1 MIYVY
6 DLTFNFSEELY
17 DFYDWKDSDNI
28 THFRKIPLIKLNKK
42 IYKVFLNNKIKVD
55 NELLSLIKDKSQE
68 YKGRAL
74 KTIKYAALFT
84 NGCDCFGVLFDDEGF
99 SISKTRLLVSEEL
112 EVLEL
117 SSNLKINEYKYK
129 VVSHEV
135 VDNKFT
141 RKEKTIITTFISKL
155 DNYKDNLELMN
166 YLYYELNG
174 KIYNGKNCYDDLV
187 SDISSKY
194 TDKLAR
200 LLEIL
205 DIYAKNV

>member
-28 THFRKIPLIKLNKK
+28 THFRKIPLIKLSEK

-84 NGCDCFGVLFDDEGF
+84 NGCDFLF
-99 SISKTRLLVSEEL
+99 
-112 EVLEL
+112 
-117 SSNLKINEYKYK
+117 LKQDY
-129 VVSHEV
+129 
-135 VDNKFT
+135 
-141 RKEKTIITTFISKL
+141 
-155 DNYKDNLELMN
+155 
-166 YLYYELNG
+166 
-174 KIYNGKNCYDDLV
+174 
-187 SDISSKY
+187 
-194 TDKLAR
+194 
-200 LLEIL
+200 
-205 DIYAKNV
+205 